1 MVIYTTPKSQDSPGR
16 HSSPHFLDEETE
28 ACTEPVRR
36 LLPVCFL
43 LTVTKPTNAWQTQTV
58 HPSPRVCLLGFLL
71 SPAQSPELWGQTG
84 SGGMGGGGWRSRREP
99 GLHAKALRC
108 TSEGPKEP
116 RERALTWPQ
125 EAMSKIAGL
134 HGEMTWPGARRPLC
148 SSIAR
153 LATGVTAISGLAW
166 W

>member
-1 MVIYTTPKSQDSPGR
+1 MAGSDSSSLTQSPG
-16 HSSPHFLDEETE
+16 
-28 ACTEPVRR
+28 
-36 LLPVCFL
+36 
-43 LTVTKPTNAWQTQTV
+43 
-58 HPSPRVCLLGFLL
+58 
-71 SPAQSPELWGQTG
+71 LWGQTG
-84 SGGMGGGGWRSRREP
+84 RGGVGVGGWRSRREP
-99 GLHAKALRC
+99 GLHAKALGC

-148 SSIAR
+148 FSVAR
-153 LATGVTAISGLAW
+153 LATEVTAISGLAW

>member
-1 MVIYTTPKSQDSPGR
+1 MSGSDSSSVTQSLPHGISPQFYPEPGT
-16 HSSPHFLDEETE
+16 L
-28 ACTEPVRR
+28 EPD
-36 LLPVCFL
+36 
-43 LTVTKPTNAWQTQTV
+43 
-58 HPSPRVCLLGFLL
+58 
-71 SPAQSPELWGQTG
+71 GQG
-84 SGGMGGGGWRSRREP
+84 QGGDGGWRSRKEP
-99 GLHAKALRC
+99 GLHAKALGC

-148 SSIAR
+148 SSVAR
-153 LATGVTAISGLAW
+153 LATEVTAISGLAW